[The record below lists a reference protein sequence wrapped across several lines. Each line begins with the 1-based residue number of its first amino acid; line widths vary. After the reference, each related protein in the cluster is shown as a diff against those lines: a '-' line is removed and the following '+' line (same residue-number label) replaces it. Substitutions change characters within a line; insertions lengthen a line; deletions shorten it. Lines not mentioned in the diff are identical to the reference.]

1 MRGWRGEKPL
11 QCFSTAVRYKM
22 AEKRDYYEILGVER
36 NASDDDIKKAFRK
49 LAFQYHPDHNREE
62 GATEKFKEINEAYEV
77 LSDSNKRATFDRY
90 GHNGGREFEGFD
102 FGLGDIFEAFF
113 GGTTTSTRQAPE
125 KGTSLQYNVT
135 ITLKEAA
142 FGTEKEIPSIRIEY
156 CGDCQGTGAK
166 PGTQP
171 TRCPTCN
178 GAGQVRRTQTSVF
191 GRFTNITTCPQ
202 CRGEGRIITEP
213 CPKCRGTGRERK
225 QRTVPVKIP
234 AGVNTGI
241 QIRIRSEGNA
251 GTRGG
256 PAGDLFVNILVAED
270 PVFKRDGDNIL
281 FGLSVNVA
289 QAALGIEVEVLTL
302 EGDARLKVPPGT
314 QSGSVFRL
322 KGKGIQHLNEH
333 SRGDELVT
341 VDVVTPESLTREQRQ
356 LFEKLAESLGT
367 GKDKKN
373 GR

>member
-1 MRGWRGEKPL
+1 
-11 QCFSTAVRYKM
+11 M
-22 AEKRDYYEILGVER
+22 AEKKDYYEVLGVDR
-36 NASDDDIKKAFRK
+36 SASEDDVKKAFRK
-49 LAFQYHPDHNREE
+49 LAFQYHPDHNRED

-77 LSDSNKRATFDRY
+77 LSDANKRASYDRY

-113 GGTTTSTRQAPE
+113 GGTTTATRQAPE
-125 KGTSLQYNVT
+125 KGAPLNYG
-135 ITLKEAA
+135 ITLSLKEAA
-142 FGTEKEIPSIRIEY
+142 FGVEREVPVTRIEY
-156 CGDCQGTGAK
+156 CGECQGTGAK

-225 QRTVPVKIP
+225 QRNVQVKIP
-234 AGVNTGI
+234 AGVGNGM
-241 QIRIRSEGNA
+241 QLRVRGEGNA
-251 GTRGG
+251 GQRGG
-256 PAGDLFVNILVAED
+256 PAGDLFVNIEVAED
-270 PVFKRDGDNIL
+270 PVFKRDSDDIIYA
-281 FGLSVNVA
+281 LSINFA
-289 QAALGIEVEVLTL
+289 QAALGTEVDVPAL
-302 EGDARLKVPPGT
+302 EGEIRLKIPAGT
-314 QSGSVFRL
+314 QSGSILRL

-341 VDVVTPESLTREQRQ
+341 VEVVTPESLTREQRQ
-356 LFEKLAESLGT
+356 LFEKLSESLGT
-367 GKDKKN
+367 GKNKKN
-373 GR
+373 AR